1 MRIGVK
7 PFRDPEKGKF
17 AVGLNMFRQICAAAA
32 LVAMTGA
39 AAAQSTLVACTEGS
53 PDNLNPQFSGSN
65 TTYDYAQQV
74 YDRLVANEIGGSK
87 LIPALAESWEN
98 SADGLTWTL
107 HLRRGVKWHSN
118 RHFTPTRDFNADD
131 VIYTFDRMGNPDHPY
146 HRIGG
151 TGYGMYDNALKTRLD
166 RIEKV
171 DDYTVRFV
179 LKVPIAAFLAT
190 LTVEPMSIMSAEYGQ
205 KMLAAKTPDL
215 YNQQPI
221 GTGAFQ
227 FVAFQR
233 DSFVR
238 FRAFPQHWAKQA
250 GLTDRT
256 AQVDNLVFAITPDPS
271 VRLAK
276 LRAGECHIARYP
288 NPADLET
295 IKADPNLTTLEVS
308 GADYGFLAV
317 NQAKKP
323 FDDIRVRQAIEHA
336 INYDALIDAVYRGTG
351 RRAAAL
357 IPPALWG
364 HNPDLKP
371 RAYDP
376 ARAKALLAEAGLA
389 DGFSTTL
396 WALPVTRGYMPNG
409 RRAAEMIQADLAAV
423 GIRASITTFEW
434 GEYLRRARQ
443 GEHEIAMAGYIYDYP
458 DPSQIILSGWTCA
471 AVESGG
477 NRAHWCNKEFNDLI
491 EQANAT
497 SDQAKRAELYIRA
510 QKIAYDDAAT
520 FLIANSSTFTPIRK
534 EVVGYRVHV
543 FGGQPF
549 VGVSLRR

>member
-1 MRIGVK
+1 M
-7 PFRDPEKGKF
+7 
-17 AVGLNMFRQICAAAA
+17 LRQACAALA
-32 LVAMTGA
+32 LVAFAGTA
-39 AAAQSTLVACTEGS
+39 SAQTTLVACTEGS

-74 YDRLVANEIGGSK
+74 YDRLVANEIGGSNV
-87 LIPALAESWEN
+87 IPALAESWEN
-98 SADGLTWTL
+98 SPDGLVWTMK
-107 HLRRGVKWHSN
+107 LRRGVKWHSN
-118 RHFTPTRDFNADD
+118 RAFTPTRDFNADD
-131 VIYTFDRMGNPDHPY
+131 VIYTFDRMANPDHPY

-151 TGYGMYDNALKTRLD
+151 TGYGMYENQLKSRLD
-166 RIEKV
+166 RVEKV

-179 LKVPIAAFLAT
+179 LKTPIAAFLAT
-190 LTVEPMSIMSAEYGQ
+190 LTVEPMSILSAEYGQ
-205 KMLAAKTPDL
+205 KMLDAKTPDN
-215 YNQQPI
+215 YNLQPI

-250 GLTDRT
+250 GMADRT

-288 NPADLET
+288 NPADLPA
-295 IKADPNLTTLEVS
+295 IKADPNLVTLEVS
-308 GADYGFLAV
+308 GADYGFLAI
-317 NQAKKP
+317 NQQKKP

-336 INYDALIDAVYRGTG
+336 INYDALIEAVYRGTG
-351 RRAAAL
+351 HRTAAL
-357 IPPALWG
+357 VPPALWG
-364 HNPDLKP
+364 HNADLQP
-371 RAYDP
+371 RPYDP

-389 DGFSTTL
+389 NGFETTL

-423 GIRASITTFEW
+423 GIKVNITSFEW
-434 GEYLRRARQ
+434 GEYLRRARA

-471 AVESGG
+471 GVETGA
-477 NRAHWCNKEFNDLI
+477 NRARWCNRQFNELI
-491 EQANAT
+491 EQANADP
-497 SDQAKRAELYIRA
+497 DQAKRAALYIRA
-510 QKIAYDDAAT
+510 QQIAYDDAAT
-520 FLIANSSTFTPIRK
+520 FLIANSVSFTPLRK
-534 EVVGYRVHV
+534 EVQGYRVHV